1 MLSGSD
7 FKLEPS
13 FSRFSLGTWGY
24 TLRIWKIRPNLF
36 YQRISPGCS
45 SLPIDFCFSWP
56 VSPCMPFSL
65 RFSSPWGYTGLVPTL
80 PRITS
85 TWPEILSSLIHARPI
100 FKILPLLPLSAYWLG
115 LANSQAA
122 FELYTAIA
130 FLLAF
135 FAIFYFASR
144 NLREAALFGALTLAL
159 SPASLTCLLWLGLP
173 DQFIVLFSAILA
185 FAAWP
190 PALFV
195 VTFLGVANH
204 PLFLFVSLSLAG
216 LRFFAGQ
223 KEFNWRQI
231 LSIVLGAFSGYISVQ
246 AFLSYYQIQIGV
258 TRLGLMFEHD
268 IIDWFLVKAIEAPL
282 SIFSLYNGLW
292 FVLAACVL
300 YGFPRRK
307 SYYSVFLILQFGA
320 AVITFFT
327 YDTTRIFSLLTIGAV
342 IHCVVFTYQLAV
354 QNRHDIIFRRLMI
367 VLFLAAIIFAPL
379 PCLGWRL
386 ALSKNI

>member
-1 MLSGSD
+1 MEDSPQPFLSTNIARLFELADRFLLFLARKPLYAVFFTIFLTLGLYGFGSNPAQD
-7 FKLEPS
+7 YFNMAGNP
-13 FSRFSLGTWGY
+13 FQPYSRAPHFQDSL
-24 TLRIWKIRPNLF
+24 
-36 YQRISPGCS
+36 
-45 SLPIDFCFSWP
+45 
-56 VSPCMPFSL
+56 
-65 RFSSPWGYTGLVPTL
+65 
-80 PRITS
+80 
-85 TWPEILSSLIHARPI
+85 
-100 FKILPLLPLSAYWLG
+100 LLPLSAHWLG

-135 FAIFYFASR
+135 FAIFYFAR
-144 NLREAALFGALTLAL
+144 RDLREAALFGALTLAL

-185 FAAWP
+185 FAVWP

-204 PLFLFVSLSLAG
+204 PLFLFVSLTLAG
-216 LRFFAGQ
+216 LRFFSGQ

-231 LSIVLGAFSGYISVQ
+231 LSILLGAFSGYIFVQ

-258 TRLGLMFEHD
+258 TRLGLMFQHD

-307 SYYSVFLILQFGA
+307 AYYSVFLIVQFGA

-354 QNRHDIIFRRLMI
+354 QNRHEIIFRRLMI
-367 VLFLAAIIFAPL
+367 VLFLAAIFL
-379 PCLGWRL
+379 PHYLVWAGDLLYPRTYKLPGLLVNLLWGR
-386 ALSKNI
+386 